1 MSDLSMMTEDQEIS
15 IADRVYDRIIETLGA
30 GVSKE
35 CDQSLVMLTRE
46 DIARYLKTTVQ
57 NVAKLQE
64 FGAIKAM
71 LIGKRYL
78 TPRSEMERFYRDY
91 RGLDLSN
98 SYRIKEAVKIVN
110 ERKG

>member
-1 MSDLSMMTEDQEIS
+1 MSDLLMTEDQEIS

-46 DIARYLKTTVQ
+46 DIAGYLKTTVQ

-64 FGAIKAM
+64 LGAIKTIH
-71 LIGKRYL
+71 IGKRYL

-91 RGLDLSN
+91 RGFDLSN
-98 SYRIKEAVKIVN
+98 PYRIKKAVETVN
-110 ERKG
+110 EGKG

>member
-1 MSDLSMMTEDQEIS
+1 MSDLLMTEDQEIS

-35 CDQSLVMLTRE
+35 CDQSLAMLTRE
-46 DIARYLKTTVQ
+46 DIAGYLKTTVQ
-57 NVAKLQE
+57 NVARLQE
-64 FGAIKAM
+64 LGAIKAIR
-71 LIGKRYL
+71 IGKRYL

-91 RGLDLSN
+91 RGFDLSN
-98 SYRIKEAVKIVN
+98 PYRIKKAVEAVN